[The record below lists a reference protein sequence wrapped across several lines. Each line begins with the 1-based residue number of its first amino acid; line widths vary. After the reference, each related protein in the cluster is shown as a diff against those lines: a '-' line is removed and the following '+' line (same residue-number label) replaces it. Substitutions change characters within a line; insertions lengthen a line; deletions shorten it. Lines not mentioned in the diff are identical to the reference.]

1 MEVTRGEGEGY
12 IDTRKTQSKKGDL
25 NHLWIAKRLF
35 GTVSEERDVFA
46 PIHQAVEMELKAIE
60 SWPHW

>member
-1 MEVTRGEGEGY
+1 MDREAPIR
-12 IDTRKTQSKKGDL
+12 
-25 NHLWIAKRLF
+25 
-35 GTVSEERDVFA
+35 TVSKEKDFFA